1 MLFGSELPEVS
12 DDDWAKTPASARHL
26 VASLVARVALL
37 DARVVKQDREIAA
50 LREQIGKNSRNSS
63 KPPSSD
69 PPGVPPTPPKGS
81 KKKRGGQKGHPKH
94 SRERLPADRV
104 VPCVP
109 EACAHCE
116 HPLQGSDPDPEWHQV
131 VDVPVVLRDVTEYQ
145 MHCLTCPS
153 CGGQSVGTLPEDVTT
168 SGFGPRLH
176 ALVALL
182 TGRYRQSKRLASEI
196 LEEVFQIPM
205 SLGAVSKV
213 EARVSDALEAPYVEA
228 QTAAQE
234 APWAN
239 VDETSWREDKAG
251 AWLWVMATVLVTLFR
266 VHRNRSKD
274 AAQTLMGATF
284 AGVAITDRYSA
295 YLWLDPERRQVCWA
309 HLDRDFAAMVD
320 RGGRSA
326 EVGRALQ
333 RESARMFKWWSW
345 VKQGRR
351 DRAWLVRKLPELKR
365 AVRRA
370 LEGGTRCGH
379 EKTAGVCR
387 EILALF
393 VALWTFATVEGVEP
407 TNNRA
412 EQDLRPAVQ
421 MRKLSFGTDSARG
434 SRFFE
439 RIMTV
444 VMTLRRQKR
453 ALLDW
458 VAEAYE
464 SFRLRRPLPSLLPQ
478 PP

>member
-1 MLFGSELPEVS
+1 MTFGPELPEVS
-12 DDDWAKTPASARHL
+12 DDDWARTPASVRRL
-26 VASLVARVALL
+26 VAALVE
-37 DARVVKQDREIAA
+37 RVVRLEKEVAD
-50 LREQIGKNSRNSS
+50 LREQLGKNSRNSS

-69 PPGVPPTPPKGS
+69 LPGAPDPPRPKGS
-81 KKKRGGQKGHPKH
+81 KKKRGGQPGHPKH
-94 SRERLPADRV
+94 KRERLPADRV

-109 EACAHCE
+109 AVCAHCE
-116 HPLQGSDPDPEWHQV
+116 HPLQGRDPEPEWHQV
-131 VDVPVVLRDVTEYQ
+131 VEVPAVLRDVTEYQ
-145 MHCLTCPS
+145 LHCLTCSS
-153 CGGQSVGTLPEDVTT
+153 CGGQSVGTLPEDVTP

-196 LEEVFQIPM
+196 LDEVFQIPM
-205 SLGAVSKV
+205 SLGAVSKC
-213 EARVSDALEAPYVEA
+213 EGRVAAALEAPYDEA
-228 QTAAQE
+228 HAAAQK

-239 VDETSWREDKAG
+239 VDETSWRENKAG
-251 AWLWVMATVLVTLFR
+251 AWLWVMATVLVTVFR
-266 VHRNRSKD
+266 VHKNRSKE
-274 AAQTLMGATF
+274 AAQTLMGKDF
-284 AGVAITDRYSA
+284 AGVAITDRYGA
-295 YLWLDPERRQVCWA
+295 YLWLDPARRQVCWA
-309 HLDRDFAAMVD
+309 HLDRDFEAMVE

-333 RESARMFKWWSW
+333 RESDRMFKWWAW
-345 VKQGRR
+345 VEQGHR
-351 DRAWLVRKLPELKR
+351 DRAWLMRKLPTLKR
-365 AVRRA
+365 AVRAA
-370 LEGGTRCGH
+370 LEDGTRCGH
-379 EKTAGVCR
+379 AKTAGVCQ
-387 EILALF
+387 EILGVF
-393 VALWTFATVEGVEP
+393 PALWTFVTVEGVEP

-439 RIMTV
+439 RILTV

-458 VAEAYE
+458 LAAAYE
-464 SFRLRRPLPSLLPQ
+464 AFRLRRTQPSLLPQ